1 MTALGNCVV
10 FVRSQNGTGNKEE
23 GQSLNALC
31 AVNIEFGIIMPTS
44 KYVLLDILAT

>member
-10 FVRSQNGTGNKEE
+10 FFRSQNGTDNKEE

-31 AVNIEFGIIMPTS
+31 PVNIELWIIMPTS
-44 KYVLLDILAT
+44 KYVLLDVLVT